1 MNLRFSQLTLCLG
14 GLTAAVSTLPGYA
27 QEQLAPAVVVTATR
41 QPVKANE
48 LLADVTVIDRAQIER
63 AAASNVVDLLGRQPG
78 IQFARNGGPGASV
91 SLYLRGT
98 KSDQTKILVDGVP
111 FNSTDLSGSSLQYLP
126 LNNVE
131 RIEIVRGAASAIYG
145 ADAIGGVINIITRTA
160 EPGLRLDGYA
170 GAGSRDT
177 RQGDL
182 AVSGGDELWRFRLHV
197 NSLNTDGFSS
207 RTGASNRDAD
217 DDRYRNEGYGGSL
230 SFHPAEGHAV
240 GVSFLEQSG
249 TVQYDSVGGNGN
261 FDDRASFKTSVFN
274 AFVHN
279 QLTSSW
285 ASRLS
290 YGRTDEDRADYSEP
304 DPLWDPLGITRRES
318 TNETFSWQNDIA
330 LPIGTGLVVVERFEQ
345 EARPREA
352 FSEGTV
358 QIDSLGLG
366 WTANLGPHS
375 WQANVRHDDHS
386 RYGDKLTGGL
396 SYGHQF
402 ARDWR
407 ASAGVSKAFKSPS
420 LDQLYNAFYGNAALK
435 PENALNRE
443 VGLTWASGNQ
453 LASATYFANTIE
465 DMIGWNGA
473 YVNVDKAR
481 IRGLTLAYALN
492 VEGWDLA
499 ASADFLDAE
508 DRKTGFQ
515 LGRRAKQSM
524 NVSATRTLGAWT
536 LGGEWVL
543 VGSRYDTNKETD
555 RLGGYGL
562 INLTARYAIDRDWAL
577 EARAD
582 NVFDKQYETARGYGT
597 PGVGAFIGVRYAPR

>member
-1 MNLRFSQLTLCLG
+1 MNLRYSQLGLCVG
-14 GLTAAVSTLPGYA
+14 GLASAVLAVPVYA
-27 QEQLAPAVVVTATR
+27 QEHIAPTVVVTATR

-63 AAASNVVDLLGRQPG
+63 AAASNVVDLLSRQPG
-78 IQFARNGGPGASV
+78 VQFARNGGPGASV

-98 KSDQTKILVDGVP
+98 KPDQTKILVDGVP
-111 FNSTDLSGSSLQYLP
+111 FNSTALSGSSLQYLS

-182 AVSGGDELWRFRLHV
+182 AVSGGDERWRFRLHV

-207 RTGASNRDAD
+207 RRGASNRDAD
-217 DDRYRNEGYGGSL
+217 DDRYRNEGYGGAL
-230 SFHPAEGHAV
+230 SFHPAEGHEV

-249 TVQYDSVGGNGN
+249 TVQYDSFGGSGN

-274 AFVHN
+274 AFVRN
-279 QLTSSW
+279 RLTSSW
-285 ASRLS
+285 SSRLS

-304 DPLWDPLGITRRES
+304 APWDPLGITRRES
-318 TNETFSWQNDIA
+318 TNETLSWQNDIA

-345 EARPREA
+345 VARPRETFA
-352 FSEGTV
+352 EGNV

-366 WTANLGPHS
+366 WTADLGPHS

-386 RYGDKLTGGL
+386 RYGDKLTGGV
-396 SYGHQF
+396 SYGYQL
-402 ARDWR
+402 APDLR

-420 LDQLYNAFYGNAALK
+420 LDQLYNVSYGNPDLK

-443 VGLTWASGNQ
+443 LGLTWASGNQ
-453 LASATYFANTIE
+453 LVTATYFINTIE
-465 DMIGWNGA
+465 DMIGWSGGYA
-473 YVNVDKAR
+473 NVDKAR

-492 VEGWDLA
+492 VDGWDFA
-499 ASADFLDAE
+499 ANADFLDAK
-508 DRKTGFQ
+508 DRTTGFR

-524 NVSATRTLGAWT
+524 NVSATRTIGAWT
-536 LGGEWVL
+536 LGGEWAL
-543 VGSRYDTNKETD
+543 VGSRYDTNFETN

-562 INLTARYAIDRDWAL
+562 VNLTARYAIDRDWSV

-597 PGVGAFIGVRYAPR
+597 PGAGVFIGVRYAPR

>member
-1 MNLRFSQLTLCLG
+1 MKIRLSALVSACALAYPFVPAQADDAQLG
-14 GLTAAVSTLPGYA
+14 H
-27 QEQLAPAVVVTATR
+27 VVVTATR

-48 LLADVTVIDRAQIER
+48 LLADVSVIDRSQIER
-63 AAASNVVDLLGRQPG
+63 AAASNVIDLLARQPG
-78 IQFARNGGPGASV
+78 VQFARNGGPGASV

-98 KSDQTKILVDGVP
+98 KPDQTKVLVDGVS
-111 FNSTDLSGSSLQYLP
+111 FNSTALSGSSLQYLP

-145 ADAIGGVINIITRTA
+145 ADAIGGVINIITRKA

-182 AVSGGDELWRFRLHV
+182 AVSGGDERWRFRLHV

-207 RTGASNRDAD
+207 RRGASNRDAD

-230 SFHPAEGHAV
+230 SFHPSEGHSV

-249 TVQYDSVGGNGN
+249 TVQYDSFGGSGN

-274 AFVHN
+274 AFVRN
-279 QLTSSW
+279 RLTSSW
-285 ASRLS
+285 SSRLS

-304 DPLWDPLGITRRES
+304 APWDPLGITRRDS
-318 TNETFSWQNDIA
+318 TNETLSWQNDIA

-345 EARPREA
+345 VARPRETFA
-352 FSEGTV
+352 EGNV
-358 QIDSLGLG
+358 RIDSLGLG
-366 WTANLGPHS
+366 WTADLGQHS

-396 SYGHQF
+396 SYGYQL
-402 ARDWR
+402 APDWR

-420 LDQLYNAFYGNAALK
+420 LDQLYNVSYGNPDLK

-443 VGLTWASGNQ
+443 LGLTWASGNQ
-453 LASATYFANTIE
+453 LVSATYFINTIE
-465 DMIGWNGA
+465 DMIGWNGGYA
-473 YVNVDKAR
+473 NIDKAR

-492 VEGWDLA
+492 IDGWDFA
-499 ASADFLDAE
+499 ANADFLDAK
-508 DRKTGFQ
+508 DRTTGFR

-524 NVSATRTLGAWT
+524 NVSATRTFGAWT
-536 LGGEWVL
+536 LGGEWTL
-543 VGSRYDTNKETD
+543 VGSRYDTNFETN

-562 INLTARYAIDRDWAL
+562 VNLTARYAIDRDWSV

-582 NVFDKQYETARGYGT
+582 NVFDKQYETVRDYGT
-597 PGVGAFIGVRYAPR
+597 PGAGVFIGVRYAPR

>member
-1 MNLRFSQLTLCLG
+1 MNLRYPQLCLCIG
-14 GLTAAVSTLPGYA
+14 GLASAVLAVPVYA
-27 QEQLAPAVVVTATR
+27 QEHVAPTVVVTATR
-41 QPVKANE
+41 QAVKAND

-63 AAASNVVDLLGRQPG
+63 AAATNVVDLLGRQPG
-78 IQFARNGGPGASV
+78 VQFARNGGPGASV

-98 KSDQTKILVDGVP
+98 KPDQTKVLVDGVP
-111 FNSTDLSGSSLQYLP
+111 FNSTALSGSSLQYLS

-182 AVSGGDELWRFRLHV
+182 AVSGGDERWRFRLHV

-217 DDRYRNEGYGGSL
+217 DDRFRNEGYGGALSL
-230 SFHPAEGHAV
+230 HPAEGHEV

-249 TVQYDSVGGNGN
+249 TVQYDSSGGSGN

-274 AFVHN
+274 AFVRN
-279 QLTSSW
+279 RLTSSW
-285 ASRLS
+285 SSRLS
-290 YGRTDEDRADYSEP
+290 YGRTDEDRADYNEP
-304 DPLWDPLGITRRES
+304 APWVPLGITRRES
-318 TNETFSWQNDIA
+318 TNETLSWQNDIA

-345 EARPREA
+345 VARPRETFA
-352 FSEGTV
+352 EGNV

-366 WTANLGPHS
+366 WTADLGPHS

-386 RYGDKLTGGL
+386 RYGDKLTGGV
-396 SYGHQF
+396 SYGYQL
-402 ARDWR
+402 APDLR

-420 LDQLYNAFYGNAALK
+420 LDQLYNVSYGNPDLK

-443 VGLTWASGNQ
+443 LGLTWASGNQ
-453 LASATYFANTIE
+453 LVSATYFINTIE
-465 DMIGWNGA
+465 DMIGWSGGYA
-473 YVNVDKAR
+473 NVDRAR

-492 VEGWDLA
+492 VDGWDFA
-499 ASADFLDAE
+499 ANADFLDAK
-508 DRKTGFQ
+508 DRTTGYR

-536 LGGEWVL
+536 LGGEWAL
-543 VGSRYDTNKETD
+543 VGSRYDTNSETD

-562 INLTARYAIDRDWAL
+562 VNLTARYAIDRDWSL

-582 NVFDKQYETARGYGT
+582 NVFDQQYETVRDYGT
-597 PGVGAFIGVRYAPR
+597 PGASVFIGVRYAPR